1 LVDLSVAASVV
12 RFKIVLGLAR
22 DAPRDFLR
30 ALELILPD
38 LARIYP
44 EEYVRIVGS
53 GRCVSRPTTAES
65 CDPRVLKPSVVG
77 HPNISPP
84 RMVRG
89 TRPPR
94 IWRPSDE

>member
-1 LVDLSVAASVV
+1 MDLSVEASVV
-12 RFKIVLGLAR
+12 RFKMVLGLAR

-30 ALELILPD
+30 ALELVLPD

-44 EEYVRIVGS
+44 EEYARIVGN
-53 GRCVSRPTTAES
+53 GRCVSRSTTAES

-77 HPNISPP
+77 HPNGSPP

-94 IWRPSDE
+94 ISEAQ

>member
-1 LVDLSVAASVV
+1 MDLSVEASIV

-22 DAPRDFLR
+22 AAPRDFLY

-44 EEYVRIVGS
+44 EEYARIVGS
-53 GRCVSRPTTAES
+53 GRCVSRLATAES

-77 HPNISPP
+77 HPNESPP

-94 IWRPSDE
+94 ISEAQ